1 MKKRMI
7 TILKNLSRVNILT
20 ILAICLA
27 LGTVYA
33 QQNKEENTHMRTAIT
48 YERKHMYDQA
58 IEEINKAIEINPNDA
73 IAYGM
78 RGNAYLEKHQ
88 YDKAVFDLNK
98 AIQINPNLAEIYGL
112 RGATYFKQRNYTQA
126 ISDYK
131 KFIELK
137 PGVIFVYC
145 ALASV
150 YEAKGDYGQALSV
163 INKAI
168 EIDISQALNC
178 NGSFLDQDDIYSK
191 IIDFLSDFAI
201 EGRYFNLDYL
211 TGKLQTH
218 EEPLM
223 RWDREI
229 CSEIMKR
236 HYRSPNKKKFKERKM
251 DIEGL
256 ENNAYMIFFKESGNE
271 INDLSTFFDYGDKVS
286 TKQKYS
292 VFYIYQIIHYLL
304 NVCSELETKGHF
316 FPFLSEFYKIFG
328 IEDKKIVLRKKSWN
342 PVPPFYF

>member
-1 MKKRMI
+1 MNTLGKQIGINGQLLLREASMSSMEIGIGLTNIRRYDFVQVGFFYSGIHSI
-7 TILKNLSRVNILT
+7 TIGIERLLKI
-20 ILAICLA
+20 IFI
-27 LGTVYA
+27 
-33 QQNKEENTHMRTAIT
+33 
-48 YERKHMYDQA
+48 YDFQLR
-58 IEEINKAIEINPNDA
+58 NVGKYPNNFELRQFGHK
-73 IAYGM
+73 I
-78 RGNAYLEKHQ
+78 
-88 YDKAVFDLNK
+88 VDL
-98 AIQINPNLAEIYGL
+98 
-112 RGATYFKQRNYTQA
+112 
-126 ISDYK
+126 
-131 KFIELK
+131 
-137 PGVIFVYC
+137 
-145 ALASV
+145 
-150 YEAKGDYGQALSV
+150 

-211 TGKLQTH
+211 TGNLQTN

-236 HYRSPNKKKFKERKM
+236 HYRSLNKKKFKERKM